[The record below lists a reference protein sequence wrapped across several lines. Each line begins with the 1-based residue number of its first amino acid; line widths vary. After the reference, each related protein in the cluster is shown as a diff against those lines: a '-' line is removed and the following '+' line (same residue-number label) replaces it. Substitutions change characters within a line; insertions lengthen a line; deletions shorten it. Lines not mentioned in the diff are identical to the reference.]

1 MKPERKQQPIESQSS
16 TPYDDV
22 FRTMMVDCP
31 QLLLPVL
38 NEIFGK
44 KYTGNEKIV
53 FNQNEHFINQQD
65 GCEEKRITDSSFT
78 VIGET
83 EDKYIFECQAVAD
96 NTLLIRIFEYITQDA
111 LDHSE
116 ILSNKLIV
124 TIPQAAILFLRSGK
138 NTPDE
143 MEIEIRTPGGDVS
156 FKIPVMKS
164 QKYSID
170 EIFEKKLYFLIPF
183 VIFSYEK
190 RFRKYNED
198 KTELAKLL
206 NDYTIL
212 MNRLMEAEESN
223 QISAYTW
230 SMIRDMSKKVVENIS
245 NKYENVKEGVG
256 EIMGGRVLEY
266 EGKRIFNEGRNEG
279 QSQGENRMGRLM
291 SILLDLGRMD
301 DAKLASKDPEYRR
314 LLYKE
319 FQIA

>member
-1 MKPERKQQPIESQSS
+1 MKLERKRQSIELQSS

-31 QLLLPVL
+31 QLLLPIL

-44 KYTGNEKIV
+44 NYTGSEKIV

-65 GCEEKRITDSSFT
+65 GGEEKRITDSSFT

-116 ILSNKLIV
+116 ISGNKLIV

-143 MEIEIRTPGGDVS
+143 MEVEIRTPGGDVS

-164 QKYSID
+164 QKYTID

-190 RFRKYNED
+190 RFKRYNED
-198 KTELAKLL
+198 KEELAKLL
-206 NDYTIL
+206 ND
-212 MNRLMEAEESN
+212 
-223 QISAYTW
+223 
-230 SMIRDMSKKVVENIS
+230 
-245 NKYENVKEGVG
+245 
-256 EIMGGRVLEY
+256 
-266 EGKRIFNEGRNEG
+266 
-279 QSQGENRMGRLM
+279 
-291 SILLDLGRMD
+291 
-301 DAKLASKDPEYRR
+301 
-314 LLYKE
+314 
-319 FQIA
+319 